1 MFYMNEVKSI
11 EVKKVRVNGTI
22 LHFIEQ
28 GSGQPVVL
36 VHGGLSDYRMWE
48 GQMEPFSEKY
58 HVFAYSRRYAYPND
72 TSDDSAGYNVVPHA
86 KDLAAFIQ
94 TLGVGPVHLVGHSY
108 GAYTALFTVM
118 EHPELVK
125 SLILG
130 EPPVMSLL
138 TRTEEGNELLYD
150 FQINTVLPS
159 AQELERGDQ
168 LKGLN
173 LFLDN
178 VMNDQ
183 NFFDKLPPEV
193 QEQVNDNILELK
205 GIVCPKILF
214 LFSPFITVD
223 EIRKV
228 QAPTLLIT
236 GEKSPRFFRVI
247 IEELEKCLQHVERVV
262 IPGASHEMEMDNP
275 QAFNE
280 AILDFL
286 NRHQ

>member
-1 MFYMNEVKSI
+1 MNEVKSI

-22 LHFIEQ
+22 LHYIEQ
-28 GSGQPVVL
+28 GNGQPVVL

-58 HVFAYSRRYAYPND
+58 HVIAYSRRYAYPNE

-94 TLGVGPVHLVGHSY
+94 TLDVGPVHLVGHSY
-108 GAYTALFTVM
+108 GAYTALFTAM

-159 AQELERGDQ
+159 AQALERGDQ

-173 LFLDN
+173 VFLDS
-178 VMNDQ
+178 VMNDE
-183 NFFDKLPPEV
+183 NFYDKLAPEV

-228 QAPTLLIT
+228 QAPTLLIA

-247 IEELEKCLQHVERVV
+247 IEEQEKCLQHVERVV

-286 NRHQ
+286 NKHQ